1 MQVLNVTGMTCGG
14 CAKSVEKAV
23 LRAAPE
29 AAPKVDLAAGKVSLA
44 DGIDT
49 GRSQHGETNA
59 AHGLGAWALASE
71 RALSAPR
78 RFCASFN

>member
-49 GRSQHGETNA
+49 GPVIQA
-59 AHGLGAWALASE
+59 IE
-71 RALSAPR
+71 RAGFGATP
-78 RFCASFN
+78 A